1 LIGNENVTTAAKTNI
16 PTLRPTASRVPRM
29 LGIFVAIPARKS
41 TDANRTA
48 VST

>member
-1 LIGNENVTTAAKTNI
+1 LIGSENIVAVARTII
-16 PTLRPTASRVPRM
+16 PTLRPTASRVPRT
-29 LGIFVAIPARKS
+29 LGIFVAMPARKS